1 MGHDHD
7 HGDERVG
14 HGADDHGGHGADD
27 HGGHDHAATRHG
39 DKKKLVAA
47 IVVTLGI
54 LAAEVVGGLY
64 SHSLALLSDAGHM
77 LSDVVAQALSL
88 AALIIAARPADA
100 RRTYGWH
107 RVEILAALGNGVT
120 LVVLSLVIIW
130 QAWHR
135 LHAPVE
141 VQTSLM
147 MKIAT
152 IGLVAN
158 IIGAFLL
165 HGSHSL
171 NVKGAYLHILGDTLS
186 SVTVLAGG
194 IVMYFA
200 HGMYWLDPMLS
211 IAIGV
216 FICWS
221 SYALIRDAVDVLLET
236 VPRDIDLAG
245 VTHAIDGMPLVKAV
259 HDLHVWT
266 ITSGLHAL
274 SAHIVVGA
282 CAAGERDQLI
292 NDVKRIL
299 ADKFKISHTTLQIE
313 SESYDHTCHV
323 C

>member
-1 MGHDHD
+1 MSHGHRH
-7 HGDERVG
+7 H
-14 HGADDHGGHGADD
+14 H
-27 HGGHDHAATRHG
+27 HDHAASRH
-39 DKKKLVAA
+39 DDRKRLAA
-47 IVVTLGI
+47 ALVVTLCI
-54 LAAEVVGGLY
+54 LAAEVVGGLL

-120 LVVLSLVIIW
+120 LVGLSLIIVW

-135 LHAPVE
+135 LHQPVV
-141 VQTSLM
+141 VQTTLM
-147 MKIAT
+147 MEIAA

-158 IIGAFLL
+158 LVGAYLL
-165 HGSHSL
+165 RESHSL

-186 SVTVLAGG
+186 SVAVLVGG
-194 IVMYFA
+194 AVMYFA
-200 HGMYWLDPMLS
+200 QGLYWLDPALS

-216 FICWS
+216 FICYS
-221 SYALIRDAVDVLLET
+221 SYSLVRDAVDVLLET

-245 VTHAIDGMPLVKAV
+245 VTHAIDHMPRVKAV
-259 HDLHVWT
+259 HDLHIWT

-274 SAHIVVGA
+274 SVHIVVESLDAGA
-282 CAAGERDQLI
+282 RDQLI
-292 NDVKRIL
+292 ADIKRVL
-299 ADKFKISHTTLQIE
+299 AEQFKISHTTLQIE
-313 SESYDHTCHV
+313 SDTYDHACHV